1 MCSLALPSLKTHG
14 GPAHTATGV
23 AHTPWIM
30 QRGSPAVE
38 TGVPSRPAGD
48 TVASSS
54 VPTVSVTL
62 DPQSA
67 SGYLQLSEDW
77 KCVTYSGLYQGIN
90 QWFPFQHLLYVV
102 GDLEWKLGNLPL
114 PNNPFLTF
122 VSL

>member
-1 MCSLALPSLKTHG
+1 
-14 GPAHTATGV
+14 
-23 AHTPWIM
+23 M

-77 KCVTYSGLYQGIN
+77 KCVTYSGLYQGAY
-90 QWFPFQHLLYVV
+90 LYPQQFDCEPGVLGSKGFTWGKV
-102 GDLEWKLGNLPL
+102 YWEVEVEREGRSFLKLM
-114 PNNPFLTF
+114 
-122 VSL
+122 SI